1 MGRGISIFFIRG
13 WAGTHTDKR
22 RMHAQVE
29 FAFDI
34 ARLWKKFAVSC
45 KGGATFVY
53 F

>member
-1 MGRGISIFFIRG
+1 MGRGITIFFYSG
-13 WAGTHTDKR
+13 WAGTHTDKC

-34 ARLWKKFAVSC
+34 ARPWKIFAVSC
-45 KGGATFVY
+45 KGGATFMY